1 MKIDKSLS
9 DEYAILTLKG
19 EFDTFYVPNLQ
30 DEVDGL
36 LENGI
41 SHIIL
46 NLRLVK
52 FINSTALGAVIKF
65 HKLCK
70 AANGELVIAQPS
82 AFVRDIVGKVGIDQL
97 VPIYDDEEQARKH
110 IIKALNT
117 LELTGAMP
125 VNQERILVSFPDKTR
140 NDQIGGQKSLVGT
153 MCNVNGERVQF
164 LWSGRKLGLSAEQG
178 KQLFYVGS
186 DARLKFQVKMF
197 KKGYFELD
205 GVVTAVETAGED
217 HVRVTTKFKKIS
229 DGDKA
234 ALAQFAEDMEFLKRQ
249 LPS

>member
-1 MKIDKSLS
+1 MRIDKSLF
-9 DEYAILTLKG
+9 DEYAVLTLKG

-30 DEVDGL
+30 DEMETL
-36 LENGI
+36 LDNGI
-41 SHIIL
+41 GHIVL

-52 FINSTALGAVIKF
+52 FINSTALGAIIKF

-97 VPIYDDEEQARKH
+97 VPIFDDEEQAKKH
-110 IIKALNT
+110 IVKCLNE
-117 LELTGAMP
+117 LELAGAVP
-125 VNQERILVSFPDKTR
+125 VNQEKILISFPDETR
-140 NDQIGGQKSLVGT
+140 KKQIGGQKTLVGT
-153 MCNVNGERVQF
+153 MCNVNGERLQF
-164 LWSGRKLGLSAEQG
+164 LWSGAKLGISPDQA
-178 KQLFYVGS
+178 KQLFFVGS

-205 GVVTAVETAGED
+205 GEVTEVESAD
-217 HVRVTTKFKKIS
+217 DQDVRVTTKFKKIS
-229 DGDKA
+229 SGDRD
-234 ALAQFAEDMEFLKRQ
+234 ALSQFAEDMEFLKRQ